1 MCEDHFTKDLQN
13 LAENDDECIS
23 RADRSPTF
31 LNLLST
37 AFKTFRLGCPCQPS
51 FIFSSLFPEIS
62 KYSSFGKL
70 NGGNSVNLLPYKS
83 RYFRF

>member
-37 AFKTFRLGCPCQPS
+37 QIL
-51 FIFSSLFPEIS
+51 ISSWADINIWRGIS
-62 KYSSFGKL
+62 
-70 NGGNSVNLLPYKS
+70 
-83 RYFRF
+83 